1 MRKAFF
7 VYLKTSILLLSSL
20 VISPLLHAQTY
31 SASFNESAWSAKTGA
46 FACSLSHTI
55 PAYGTAQFVRKTGGG
70 EYLELKP
77 SGAVVLSGTVKI
89 EAAPPV
95 WRIEGVATPLGQV
108 QIAQGQAVRVQA
120 AQVKTISSTLAQG
133 NNVFFAAEQTNS
145 TENGLR
151 VALTAHNFSPAFE
164 RYRKCLAE
172 LIPYTFAQIE
182 RTLIN
187 YAPEAEELSASAKSQ
202 LDKIVRYSKADPGV
216 IGILVDAHSEKLATP
231 EAGIAAS
238 QQQADLV
245 TTYLVEKG
253 IAAGMI
259 TTRSHGDKFPIA
271 NNQNK
276 AGQAKNRRVT
286 VRMENEATRK
296 AMEKK
301 IAAII
306 AAEEKAAEEKAAKEK
321 AAADQAAAEQT
332 SSAPAGLPASLQ
344 ELEQMVEQQDLTS
357 GKQPSSPS
365 SAK

>member
-1 MRKAFF
+1 MRRAFL
-7 VYLKTSILLLSSL
+7 YYQSPLILLLSTLMLSSL
-20 VISPLLHAQTY
+20 VHAQTY

-46 FACSLSHTI
+46 FACSLSHAI

-77 SGAVVLSGTVKI
+77 SGAVALSGAIKI

-95 WRIEGVATPLGQV
+95 WRIEGVAAPLGQV
-108 QIAQGQAVRVQA
+108 QIARGQAVRVQS
-120 AQVKTISSTLAQG
+120 AQLTAISSTLAQG
-133 NNVFFAAEQTNS
+133 NNVFFGGEQTDGTDS
-145 TENGLR
+145 GLR
-151 VALTAHNFSPAFE
+151 VALTAHNFNPAFE
-164 RYRKCLAE
+164 RYQKCLSA
-172 LIPYTFAQIE
+172 LIPYTFEQIA

-187 YAPEAEELSASAKSQ
+187 YAPDAQELSASAKAQ

-231 EAGIAAS
+231 EAGVAAS
-238 QQQADLV
+238 QQQAELV
-245 TTYLVEKG
+245 KAYLVEKG
-253 IAAGMI
+253 MSAEII

-276 AGQAKNRRVT
+276 AGQAKNRRMT

-306 AAEEKAAEEKAAKEK
+306 AAEEKAAEEKAAAE
-321 AAADQAAAEQT
+321 QAAAEKA
-332 SSAPAGLPASLQ
+332 SSVPAALPANLQ
-344 ELEQMVEQQDLTS
+344 DLEQMVEQQDLTS
-357 GKQPSSPS
+357 GKQPTP
-365 SAK
+365 K

>member
-1 MRKAFF
+1 MRLAPLY
-7 VYLKTSILLLSSL
+7 YLSPSILLLSTL
-20 VISPLLHAQTY
+20 ALSPLLHAQTY

-77 SGAVVLSGTVKI
+77 SGAVALSGAIKI

-108 QIAQGQAVRVQA
+108 QIARGQVVRVQS
-120 AQVKTISSTLAQG
+120 AQLKIISSTLAQG
-133 NNVFFAAEQTNS
+133 NNVFFGSEQPDS
-145 TENGLR
+145 TDSGLR
-151 VALTAHNFSPAFE
+151 VALTAHNFNPAFE
-164 RYRKCLAE
+164 RYQKCLAA
-172 LIPYTFAQIE
+172 LIPYTFEQIA

-187 YAPEAEELSASAKSQ
+187 YAPEAQELSASAKAQ

-231 EAGIAAS
+231 EAGMAAS

-245 TTYLVEKG
+245 TAYLIEKG
-253 IAAGMI
+253 ISADII
-259 TTRSHGDKFPIA
+259 TTRAHGDKFPIA

-301 IAAII
+301 IASII
-306 AAEEKAAEEKAAKEK
+306 AAEEKAAEEKAAAE
-321 AAADQAAAEQT
+321 QAAAET
-332 SSAPAGLPASLQ
+332 ASSVPAALPANLQ
-344 ELEQMVEQQDLTS
+344 DLEQMVEQQDLTS
-357 GKQPSSPS
+357 DKKPTP
-365 SAK
+365 K